1 MKNQAGYSL
10 IEIIITIVFV
20 GIAFPG
26 LIAFFTNI
34 MIDSVESGA
43 YTQAIVL
50 TQSKMEEITADKL
63 SPDRGYDYI
72 RTSGQYPTETI
83 GQFTRTTTVTDTV
96 FSGVSGV
103 IVMVETDHSLMANPY
118 NVSALFTSY

>member
-72 RTSGQYPTETI
+72 RTAGQYPTETI